1 MKTIKGIE
9 FLGAPLYV
17 LDPEDTGFDA
27 AHLKEGTSCYVIG
40 GNGMHT
46 IERMKNQITIRRT
59 TGCGLELADIKEG
72 VSWVGKPIDANT
84 ISFLDGL
91 FRAVFEKYST
101 EAVVLLYQDPSKGE
115 WYVRVPEQTV
125 TGGSA
130 KWKDG
135 ESIWYKDGKKID
147 KVPEGLVMSGSAH
160 SHGSMGAF
168 FSGGDDADDS
178 MTSGLHLVFG
188 GYGKSKIVA
197 RVTGG
202 GKKVDV
208 ETDKVILSGNP
219 ANCLKVEVPDLIKA
233 GQASVSVR
241 SSYLTEPWD
250 GVRGGNCSFR
260 PGKPAWV
267 SGPPCADA
275 WDKAAQRGFEKSLCT
290 SAPDDHAPD
299 PIKNPNGDDDVFA
312 AWDMYE
318 PDCFDNM
325 SDEDL
330 IAYGKYLDEKQDT
343 LASEMEDAQERFDVI
358 LQLQIDRG
366 IDEDGE
372 EAFQ

>member
-1 MKTIKGIE
+1 M
-9 FLGAPLYV
+9 GAPLYV

-27 AHLKEGTSCYVIG
+27 NQLKEGTSCYVVG
-40 GNGMHT
+40 GNGMFT
-46 IERMKNQITIRRT
+46 IERMRNQITIRRT

-72 VSWVGKPIDANT
+72 VSWVGNPIDANT
-84 ISFLDGL
+84 VSFLDSL
-91 FRAVFEKYST
+91 FRAVFEKHST
-101 EAVVLLYQDPSKGE
+101 EAVVLLYQDPAKNE
-115 WYVRVPEQTV
+115 WYVRIPEQTV

-135 ESIWYKDGKKID
+135 ESVWYKDGKKVD

-160 SHGSMGAF
+160 SHGAMGAF

-188 GYGKSKIVA
+188 GYGKSKVVA

-219 ANCLKVEVPDLIKA
+219 VNYLKVEIPDLIKA
-233 GQASVSVR
+233 GQSSVNVR

-250 GVRGGNCSFR
+250 GVHGGNCNFR
-260 PGKPAWV
+260 PGKPTWV
-267 SGPPCADA
+267 SGPPCADE
-275 WDKAAQRGFEKSLCT
+275 WDKTAQRSLEKSLCT
-290 SAPDDHAPD
+290 SVVHSPASDDHAPD
-299 PIKNPNGDDDVFA
+299 PIENPNGDDNVFA

-330 IAYGKYLDEKQDT
+330 IAYGKYLAEKQDT
-343 LASEMEDAQERFDVI
+343 LESEMDDVQERFDVI
-358 LQLQIDRG
+358 LQLQTNRG